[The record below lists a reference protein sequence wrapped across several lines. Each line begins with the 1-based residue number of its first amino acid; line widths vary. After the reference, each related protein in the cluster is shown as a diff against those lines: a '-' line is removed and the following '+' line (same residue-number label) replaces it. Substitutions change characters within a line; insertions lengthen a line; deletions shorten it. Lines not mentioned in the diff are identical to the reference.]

1 MRLLEIHMHAKY
13 KASISTRSKVMAN
26 VKVADKQTNKTGQKQ
41 YALPPIRSGGGI
53 KIYDKNY

>member
-1 MRLLEIHMHAKY
+1 
-13 KASISTRSKVMAN
+13 MAN